1 MSSGHLFVIS
11 GSSGV
16 GKGTIMKQVM
26 ERMPEMQFSVSATS
40 RPPRPGETNG
50 VQYFFVTE
58 DAFKQ
63 MIEQGAFVEYDYHM
77 GNYYGTLKSEILN
90 KTKTGAM
97 LLDIEPVGA
106 LRVREIF
113 PEATLIYVAP
123 PSLEELE
130 NRLRGRNDTSE
141 EQMKL
146 RRERAAWES
155 TQMEK
160 YDYVVVNDILENCV
174 QNVLHIIRKK
184 MEE

>member
-16 GKGTIMKQVM
+16 GKGTILKRVM
-26 ERMPEMQFSVSATS
+26 EAMPQLQFSVSATS

-50 VQYFFVTE
+50 VEYFFVTE

-77 GNYYGTLKSEILN
+77 GNYYGTLKSEIIN
-90 KTKTGAM
+90 KTKTGSM

-106 LRVREIF
+106 LRVREII
-113 PEATLIYVAP
+113 PDAILIYVAP
-123 PSLEELE
+123 PSLEALQQ
-130 NRLRGRNDTSE
+130 RLRGRNDTSE
-141 EQMKL
+141 EQMKI
-146 RRERAAWES
+146 RWERAAWES

-160 YDYVVVNDILENCV
+160 YDHVVVNDVLDECV
-174 QNVLHIIRKK
+174 QKMLHIIREK

>member
-1 MSSGHLFVIS
+1 MSTGHLIVIS

-26 ERMPEMQFSVSATS
+26 QRMPQLQFSVSATS

-50 VQYFFVTE
+50 VEYFFVSE

-63 MIEQGAFVEYDYHM
+63 MIAQGAFVEYDYHM
-77 GNYYGTLKSEILN
+77 GNYYGTLTSEIIN
-90 KTKTGAM
+90 KTNTGSM

-113 PEATLIYVAP
+113 PDATLIYIAP

-174 QNVLHIIRKK
+174 QNVLHIIQEK

>member
-1 MSSGHLFVIS
+1 MSTGHLIVIS

-26 ERMPEMQFSVSATS
+26 QRMPQLQFSVSATS

-50 VQYFFVTE
+50 VEYFFVSE

-63 MIEQGAFVEYDYHM
+63 MIAQGAFVEYDYHM
-77 GNYYGTLKSEILN
+77 GNYYGTLTSEIIN
-90 KTKTGAM
+90 KTKTGSM

-113 PEATLIYVAP
+113 PDATLIYIAP

-160 YDYVVVNDILENCV
+160 YDYVVVNDILESCV
-174 QNVLHIIRKK
+174 QNVLHIIQKTI
-184 MEE
+184 EE